1 MKFPVQVKKWARTGI
16 NNYNEAIVGSPGVIN
31 VLHHTFLEK
40 VYTPD
45 RVEWVSTAQL
55 FTVTDVNP
63 GDLIDVTN
71 ESSNLHTEY
80 GREVKQVHKITN
92 NRGTRKVLKV
102 YL

>member
-1 MKFPVQVKKWARTGI
+1 MGA
-16 NNYNEAIVGSPGVIN
+16 PGVIN

-45 RVEWVSTAQL
+45 RVEWISTAQL

-63 GDLIDVTN
+63 GDYIDVTN
-71 ESSNLHTEY
+71 ESSNVHTECA
-80 GREVKQVHKITN
+80 REVKQVHKITN
-92 NRGTRKVLKV
+92 NRGTRSVLKV

>member
-1 MKFPVQVKKWARTGI
+1 MKFPTQVKKWARTGI
-16 NNYNEAIVGSPGVIN
+16 NNYNEAVVGSPGVIN

-55 FTVTDVNP
+55 FTVSDVNP
-63 GDLIDVTN
+63 GDYIDVTN
-71 ESSNLHTEY
+71 ESSNTHTDY
-80 GREVKQVHKITN
+80 AREVKQVHKITN
-92 NRGTRKVLKV
+92 NRATRKVLKV